1 MESRRIPKFENE
13 AEEAQWWFDHREEIS
28 DDIVAAS
35 REGRLGEG
43 SRARFQR
50 RMAEQKQGAATVEH
64 VTVADASR

>member
-28 DDIVAAS
+28 QDIVIAS

-50 RMAEQKQGAATVEH
+50 RMMEQEQGTVTREH
-64 VTVADASR
+64 ANVGDAPR